1 MDGLESSLHLL
12 AAQNRS
18 GVAFLGAYGV
28 TWLVCALLWSRA
40 REERAALV
48 TLFQGVVALPAA
60 LLISALIGG
69 MRDRPVSGLVT
80 QLSVLVASSQLLAL
94 PLLVV
99 LFTRR
104 KYTAIPVLF
113 ALGGALHFLP
123 YAWLYR
129 TPVYLAMSVVIAL
142 GVALVC
148 LRDRRDPLELSR
160 LGAARICAVMSTL
173 LLVSAGLVLL

>member
-1 MDGLESSLHLL
+1 MDGLESSLHQL

-28 TWLVCALLWSRA
+28 TWLVCALLWRRA
-40 REERAALV
+40 GEGRAALA
-48 TLFQGVVALPAA
+48 TLFQGVVALPVA

-69 MRDRPVSGLVT
+69 MADRPVSGLVT
-80 QLSVLVASSQLLAL
+80 QLSILVACSQLLVL

-129 TPVYLAMSVVIAL
+129 TPVYLAMSVAIAL
-142 GVALVC
+142 GVAVVC
-148 LRDRRDPLELSR
+148 RRDRRDALDVSR
-160 LGAARICAVMSTL
+160 LGAARVCALMSVL
-173 LLVSAGLVLL
+173 LLASAGLVLL